1 APIIIV
7 IDDDSEALQQLA
19 DALHRRCAADYQ
31 IVAEHTS
38 EGALTRLDEIRQ
50 RGEEVA
56 LVLAAQWMAG
66 QPGVEFLGWAHDL
79 HPFGKRCLLIGF
91 GDVAAGDVVVRA
103 MALRQVDSYFLT
115 LLDNPEQGFYPAVD
129 ELLGQWARENRPAFA
144 VVRIVGDPKSPRVTE

>member
-1 APIIIV
+1 MRCAVTFSCDTSLAANLHEGSVGVIIRGSADSTAGGAANGHGPGSAPIIIV

-66 QPGVEFLGWAHDL
+66 QPGV
-79 HPFGKRCLLIGF
+79 
-91 GDVAAGDVVVRA
+91 
-103 MALRQVDSYFLT
+103 
-115 LLDNPEQGFYPAVD
+115 
-129 ELLGQWARENRPAFA
+129 
-144 VVRIVGDPKSPRVTE
+144 